1 MNRLLT
7 SLSIASLL
15 AACGPS
21 PQPPS
26 GTRPEAQ
33 AEPAAQP
40 TLPPAPAEGTA
51 LAPDPD
57 LARAQAAMQDLGQRL
72 RGALQARLQAEGPV
86 GAVGFCHDEAPGI
99 ASAVAQ
105 EHGMALGRT
114 ALRVRSPANAPSD
127 WQRSVLEDFQA
138 RFEAGTP
145 VADLVQ
151 VQREGLPEGV
161 ALRVM
166 RGIPVEAP
174 CELCHGRA
182 IAAPVAQAIAANY
195 PGDQATGFA
204 SGDLR
209 GAFWAELPATK
220 DATP

>member
-1 MNRLLT
+1 MNRPLQSLLM
-7 SLSIASLL
+7 ASLL
-15 AACGPS
+15 AACSQAPLAPS
-21 PQPPS
+21 ATESKPH
-26 GTRPEAQ
+26 A
-33 AEPAAQP
+33 APAA
-40 TLPPAPAEGTA
+40 APARGYA
-51 LAPDPD
+51 SAPDPE

-72 RGALQARLQAEGPV
+72 RGALRERMQSEGPI

-99 ASAVAQ
+99 ADAVSRQ
-105 EHGMALGRT
+105 HGLALGRT

-145 VADLVQ
+145 VAELVY
-151 VQREGLPEGV
+151 VQRDGLPAGV

-182 IAAPVAQAIAANY
+182 IAEPVAQAIAANY

-209 GAFWAELPATK
+209 GAFWAEVPATE